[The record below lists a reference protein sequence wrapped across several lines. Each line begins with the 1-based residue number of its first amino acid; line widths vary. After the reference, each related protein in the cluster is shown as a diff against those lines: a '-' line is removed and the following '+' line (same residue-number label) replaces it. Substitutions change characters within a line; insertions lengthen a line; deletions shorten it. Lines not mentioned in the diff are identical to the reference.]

1 MKYLIIALLT
11 VSFFFI
17 SCENNQKNQLSSTE
31 KAIPVALRP
40 TAEKQPKLSFKISKV
55 YFGNIYEGDTL
66 RYTYHFTNSGNL
78 PLKIINVNASCGCTT
93 PEWSKELVQPGEKGF
108 VKIKFDSQGRTGL
121 NSKTVTIYANTLP
134 IDNQVSFRVNV
145 MERNQ

>member
-31 KAIPVALRP
+31 KAIPVELRP
-40 TAEKQPKLSFKISKV
+40 SAEKQPKLSFKISKV

-66 RYTYHFTNSGNL
+66 RYTYHFTNTGNL

>member
-1 MKYLIIALLT
+1 MKYLIIALST

-31 KAIPVALRP
+31 KALPVELRP
-40 TAEKQPKLSFKISKV
+40 TAEKQPKLSFKLSKV

-66 RYTYHFTNSGNL
+66 RYTYHFTNTGNL

-134 IDNQVSFRVNV
+134 IDNQISFRVNV

>member
-66 RYTYHFTNSGNL
+66 RYTYHFTNTGNL

>member
-31 KAIPVALRP
+31 KAIPVGLRP